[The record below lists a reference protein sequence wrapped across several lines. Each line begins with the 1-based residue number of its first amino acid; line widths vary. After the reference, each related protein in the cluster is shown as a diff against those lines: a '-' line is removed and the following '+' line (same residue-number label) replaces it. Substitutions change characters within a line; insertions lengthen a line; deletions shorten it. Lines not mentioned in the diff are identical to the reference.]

1 MLLHGTYVYSKNLK
15 VLKKKILKFFFL
27 IKCLLGVVYNIN
39 FKTSDCMKIVLNAKK
54 ILIVG

>member
-15 VLKKKILKFFFL
+15 VLKKNSQIFFL